1 MRITDILDK
10 QCISLNEHP
19 TSKKESIE
27 ILGNLMDKSGKLKD
41 KQDFLEKVFQREETM
56 STGLGEGIATPH
68 AKADSVA
75 APGLAAITVPEGVDF
90 KSLDGNPTRL
100 IFMIAAPENAD
111 AEHLEIMSSL
121 ATMIMDADFKEALI
135 KAKTP
140 EEFLGI
146 IDSMENGTFSA
157 PSGDS
162 VEDVPKTAEEETSRA
177 ASKKVQQ
184 TNNESTAQTA
194 AEKFPEIIAV
204 TACPTG
210 IAHTYMAADSLEKH
224 AKQRGISIKVE
235 TNGSSGTKNLLT
247 PEEIHH
253 ARAVIIAADKQVE
266 LKRFQG
272 KPLLFATAADGINKA
287 DILLDKALSNELP
300 IFESKEKNSDTPE
313 QITQSDTL
321 LYTLYKHL
329 MNGVSHMLP
338 VVVGGGIMI
347 AIAFLLDDYSIDPK
361 NFGSNTPI
369 AKFFKDV
376 GGTAFG
382 FMLPVL
388 SSFIAMSIADRPG
401 LAVGLVGGALAAS
414 TGSGFI
420 GALLAGFLGGYI
432 ILLLKKVFAFLPDS
446 LDGIRPMLIYP
457 FFGVLLIGFVSIFII
472 APPVSAINSWLLS
485 SIGSMDKSSMIILG
499 TILGGMMAVDM
510 GGPINKAAYIIG
522 TGALADGEFHLMA
535 AVMAGGMVPPLAIAL
550 CTTFFGNRFTANER
564 KAGITNYVMGLA
576 FITEGAI
583 PFAAAD
589 PIRVIP
595 SCAIAAAT
603 AGGLS
608 MLFDCT
614 LMAPHGGIFVVPTI
628 GHPMQYL
635 LSIFIGSAVG
645 CILMA
650 ILKKKQPMA

>member
-10 QCISLNEHP
+10 QCISLNVHP
-19 TSKKESIE
+19 TSKKEAIE
-27 ILGNLMDKSGKLKD
+27 LLGELMDKSGKLKD

-56 STGLGEGIATPH
+56 STGLGDGIATPH

-75 APGLAAITVPEGVDF
+75 SPALAAITIPGGVDF
-90 KSLDGNPTRL
+90 KSLDGNPARL
-100 IFMIAAPENAD
+100 IFMIAAPEDAD
-111 AEHLEIMSSL
+111 AAHLEIMSAL
-121 ATMIMDADFKEALI
+121 ATMIMDPDFKEALI
-135 KAKTP
+135 KAQTP
-140 EEFLGI
+140 EEFLNLV
-146 IDSMENGTFSA
+146 DSMENGTFNADTEAHSQ
-157 PSGDS
+157 D
-162 VEDVPKTAEEETSRA
+162 
-177 ASKKVQQ
+177 
-184 TNNESTAQTA
+184 TAQETVTKSPA
-194 AEKFPEIIAV
+194 GSNAFPEIIAV

-224 AKQRGISIKVE
+224 AKKRGISIKVE

-247 PEEIHH
+247 PEEIQH
-253 ARAVIIAADKQVE
+253 AKAVIIAADKQVE
-266 LKRFQG
+266 LTRFQG

-287 DILLDKALSNELP
+287 DTLLDKALGNELP
-300 IFESKEKNSDTPE
+300 IFEPKDKTSQTATENITSSD
-313 QITQSDTL
+313 SL

-361 NFGSNTPI
+361 NFGSNTPL
-369 AKFFKDV
+369 AKVFKDV

-388 SSFIAMSIADRPG
+388 SGFIAMSIADRPG

-420 GALLAGFLGGYI
+420 GALIAGFLAGYI

-457 FFGVLLIGFVSIFII
+457 FFGVLLIGFISIFII
-472 APPVSAINSWLLS
+472 APPVSGLNNWLLS
-485 SIGSMDKSSMIILG
+485 AIDSLDKSSMIILG
-499 TILGGMMAVDM
+499 IILGGMMAVDM

-522 TGALADGEFHLMA
+522 TGALADGEYHLMA

-550 CTTFFGNRFTANER
+550 CTTFFGNRFTANQR

-589 PIRVIP
+589 PFRVIP
-595 SCAIAAAT
+595 ACAIAAAT

-608 MLFDCT
+608 MMFDCT

-628 GHPMQYL
+628 GHPLQYL
-635 LSIFIGSAVG
+635 LSIFIGAAVG
-645 CILMA
+645 CVIMA
-650 ILKKKQPMA
+650 VLKKKLPQA